1 MSQPPPSSR
10 PTVVIAGASGFVGR
24 ALARRL
30 SADHE
35 VIGLSRSA
43 REGPGDQGIA
53 WRRADLFSLLDC
65 ERALEGCDVAV
76 YLVHSMM
83 PSARLTQA
91 GFEDMDLILA
101 DNFARAAARAGV
113 ERIVY
118 LGGLVPSEGE
128 LSPHLASRVE
138 VEKAL
143 AGTGVPVVALRA
155 SLVIGPHGSSFRILR
170 NLVARLPVMGLPSW
184 TRSDCQPV
192 AVDDVLELMA
202 ACVAGEHLALAE
214 RGRLLEVFDIGGPEI
229 LPYAG
234 LIARTAEAM
243 GLRRLL
249 LPIPLMTP
257 RLSTLW
263 VSLITGTS
271 RELVGPLVESLR
283 HPMVCD
289 DRRLQDQVGLDGAG
303 LSEALAA
310 ALAPPPAD
318 LPQVPRR
325 PPGAARKPRNTVR
338 SVQRMPL
345 PEGRDATW
353 VALEYLRWLP
363 QDLRPFIGVTVDEE
377 QCARFWLLGLT
388 RPLLALRYAPD
399 RSTPDRALFYV
410 VGGTLA
416 ATGDH
421 HRGRLEF
428 RVAMAEGPG
437 GSGDRAEE
445 TADGDGVP
453 VIIAAI
459 HDFVPTLPW
468 FVYNLTQAQA
478 HLLVMHRFGLH
489 LGRQPSPPVEAPAQ
503 AG

>member
-1 MSQPPPSSR
+1 MTGARSACPR
-10 PTVVIAGASGFVGR
+10 VVIAGGSGFVGR

-30 SADHE
+30 SAAHE
-35 VIGLSRSA
+35 VVALSRSA
-43 REGPGDQGIA
+43 AEGPGDQGIS

-65 ERALEGCDVAV
+65 ERALEGCQVAV

-91 GFEDMDLILA
+91 RFEDMDLILA
-101 DNFARAAARAGV
+101 DNFARAAAAAGV
-113 ERIVY
+113 QRIVY
-118 LGGLVPSEGE
+118 LGGLVPSEGA

-143 AGTGVPVVALRA
+143 AGHGVPVVALRA

-170 NLVARLPVMGLPSW
+170 NLVARLPVMGLPAW
-184 TRSDCQPV
+184 TRSDCQPI
-192 AVDDVLELMA
+192 AVDDVVELLA
-202 ACVAGEHLALAE
+202 ACVGGEHLALGAAA
-214 RGRLLEVFDIGGPEI
+214 GPLQIFDIGGPEI

-234 LIARTAEAM
+234 LISRTAEAM
-243 GLRRLL
+243 GLTRLL

-289 DRRLQDQVGLDGAG
+289 DRRLQEAVGLDGAG
-303 LSEALAA
+303 LSEALAV
-310 ALAPPPAD
+310 ALGPGPTD
-318 LPQVPRR
+318 LPEVPRR
-325 PPGAARKPRNTVR
+325 PPTAARKPRNTVR

-363 QDLRPFIGVTVDEE
+363 RDLRPFIGVTVDEE
-377 QCARFWLLGLT
+377 QCARFWLVGFA

-416 ATGDH
+416 ATGAH

-428 RVAMAEGPG
+428 RVATAEGPDG
-437 GSGDRAEE
+437 VAEE
-445 TADGDGVP
+445 AGPLGDDAGVP
-453 VIIAAI
+453 VVIAAI
-459 HDFVPTLPW
+459 HDFVPALPW

-489 LGRQPSPPVEAPAQ
+489 LGRQPSRPVEAGAQ